1 MRADEL
7 SLGFYF
13 SKLLLTGNAHK
24 LHFILGSICVGSV
37 CDCVCVCVCMLTF
50 INCRGH
56 VRKIFTFLC

>member
-7 SLGFYF
+7 SLSFYF

-37 CDCVCVCVCMLTF
+37 CVLYVYVHMCVCVC
-50 INCRGH
+50 
-56 VRKIFTFLC
+56 